1 MRQAIKLLLTLI
13 CVPVMMIGC
22 SRYDEKILGTWKLD
36 YWMTYSQYGT
46 NGDAVDNYYFIFRKG
61 GKGIMTSPGSVDG
74 ESLTTEFDY
83 SIDDDILHMSLR
95 DFENNKIEK
104 LDDTKML
111 LVQMSATSST
121 EFGFTKH

>member
-1 MRQAIKLLLTLI
+1 
-13 CVPVMMIGC
+13 MMIGC

-46 NGDAVDNYYFIFRKG
+46 NGDAIDNCYFIFRKG